1 MSGRLTYLVNC
12 SLDGYYEDAEGRF
25 DWSEPDEEL
34 HQYFNDLLRPIGT
47 LLYGRRLYEAMAV
60 WETDPTLAAESPILA
75 DFAAVWQ
82 DADKVVWSTT
92 LEAPLTQRTRIE
104 RRFDPGFVRAL
115 KRESTSDLYI
125 GGGELAA
132 EAFRSGLVDEVH
144 LMVAPVVVGG
154 GKPVLPNGLRI
165 DLELVDVRRFEGTGV
180 VSLRYRVQPAA

>member
-1 MSGRLTYLVNC
+1 VSGRLGYLVNC
-12 SLDGYYEDAEGRF
+12 SLDGYYEDAAGRF

-47 LLYGRRLYEAMAV
+47 LLYGRRLYESMAV
-60 WETDPTLAAESPILA
+60 WETDPSLAARSPILA

-92 LEAPLTQRTRIE
+92 LEAPLTERTRIE
-104 RRFDPGFVRAL
+104 RTFDPDAVRAL
-115 KRESTSDLYI
+115 KAAAATDLYI

-132 EAFRSGLVDEVH
+132 EAFRAGLVDDVH

-154 GKPVLPNGLRI
+154 GKPVLPKDLRI
-165 DLELVDVRRFEGTGV
+165 DLELVEIRRFEGTGV
-180 VSLRYRVQPAA
+180 VSLRYRVGRPA